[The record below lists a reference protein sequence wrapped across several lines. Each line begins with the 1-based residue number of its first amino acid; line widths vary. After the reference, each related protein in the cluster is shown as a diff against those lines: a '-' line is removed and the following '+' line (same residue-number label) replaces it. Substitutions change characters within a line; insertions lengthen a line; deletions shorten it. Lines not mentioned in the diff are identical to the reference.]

1 MPVTFTAFFIATLS
15 IIGLP
20 PLGGMW
26 SKWYLGLG
34 AVETGQLLLVA
45 VLMLSSLLNIAYL
58 LPIPIRAFFSK
69 PASGSHYT
77 EITEAP
83 KTMLLA
89 MIITSLTCVILFFY
103 PDSLYQLA
111 TLAAGGS

>member
-69 PASGSHYT
+69 PASGSHCT

-89 MIITSLTCVILFFY
+89 MIITSLTCIVLFFY
-103 PDSLYQLA
+103 PNPLYQLA
-111 TLAAGGS
+111 TMATAGS